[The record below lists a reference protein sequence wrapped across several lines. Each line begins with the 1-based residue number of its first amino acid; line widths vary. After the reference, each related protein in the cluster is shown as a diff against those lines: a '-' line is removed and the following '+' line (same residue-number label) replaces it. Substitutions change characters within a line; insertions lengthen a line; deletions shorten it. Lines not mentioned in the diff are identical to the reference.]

1 MAKDYTMDEYKAW
14 CAERIATMGLPAWK
28 GVRPKSASEDY
39 LLNMHCV
46 YYNGGDPNT
55 IYVRDGFQKE
65 WEWLIQNSRIGTRG
79 VMMVPRDLPRMFEQD
94 SQDLWWKLNAR
105 LYVKYLGP
113 DGIIYYAPDEKRN
126 RDVDEIIYRYEDL
139 LDRELESLGF
149 IYDECGNYGKEPGK
163 IDPNLC
169 YVNAN
174 GERRRLADAPSY
186 GC

>member
-1 MAKDYTMDEYKAW
+1 MTKEWTLDEYREW
-14 CAERIATMGLPAWK
+14 CAERIKEMDIPAWK

-39 LLNMHCV
+39 LLSMHLT
-46 YYNGGDPNT
+46 YTHGGDLT
-55 IYVRDGFQKE
+55 VFVKDGFQEE
-65 WEWLIQNSRIGTRG
+65 WEWLIKNCRIGEKG
-79 VMMVPRDLPRMFEQD
+79 MMAVPLNLPRIFEQD
-94 SQDLWWKLNAR
+94 VPDLWWRLTAR
-105 LYVKYLGP
+105 LCTKYLGS
-113 DGIIYYAPDEKRN
+113 DGIIYYAPNERRN
-126 RDVDEIIYRYEDL
+126 KEVDNLVCQYQEL

-174 GERRRLADAPSY
+174 GERRRLTDAPSY